1 MIIVKFQVEMRVA
14 HSTEEVRNLADQAVD
29 YFTSCVKCGKPIDLN
44 REFYL
49 FTVQC
54 PLSSPFDRVLT
65 CQNTVGLLICC
76 LHLIPEFCLN
86 ILARCNL
93 TAC

>member
-1 MIIVKFQVEMRVA
+1 MRVA

-54 PLSSPFDRVLT
+54 LVHLT
-65 CQNTVGLLICC
+65 GC
-76 LHLIPEFCLN
+76 
-86 ILARCNL
+86 
-93 TAC
+93 